1 MLQLAY
7 PIDDTVTID
16 GQEYELDMSFD
27 NVLRLIDLLN
37 DEELND
43 ITQIEVGLQML
54 LGIELDYDILEKE
67 KIFYELFK
75 STIGKEAEE
84 NQPVDLAGNP
94 MPSNEKDEKT
104 YCLKQDADYVYASFM
119 SDYGIDLI
127 EQQGQLHWSKFKA
140 LLSGLT
146 DGSKFLRV
154 IEIRTMELPTGKGS
168 QKQKEQIKKLKA
180 QYALKGD
187 D

>member
-7 PIDDTVTID
+7 PIDDSVEID
-16 GQEYELDMSFD
+16 GTIYNVDLSFD
-27 NVLRLIDLLN
+27 NVLRLFDMLN
-37 DEELND
+37 DEELSGVV
-43 ITQIEVGLQML
+43 QIMTGIEML
-54 LGIELDYDILEKE
+54 LNVCFLYDIETQE
-67 KIFYELFK
+67 EIFYQLFK
-75 STIGKEAEE
+75 STIGKESEE

-104 YCLKQDADYVYASFM
+104 YCLKQDSDYIYASFM

-140 LLSGLT
+140 LLGGLT

-154 IEIRTMELPTGKGS
+154 IEIRTMDLPTGKGS
-168 QKQKEQIKKLKA
+168 QKQKEQIKKMKA